1 MRYTTH
7 NMSDD
12 ANDSLIEKITELYH
26 QFQQTLGK
34 ISHEHLEDS
43 KQVIQQVDEAHQQ
56 NLRQKIQ
63 GQ

>member
-1 MRYTTH
+1 
-7 NMSDD
+7 MSDD